1 MRLTFEI
8 PVTFLATPT
17 SMKLTRM
24 VFAHVKRVIEIPS
37 ASSDEA
43 PVALYANARDRGIF
57 AGLRVYE
64 DRLYTPIGAVSACI
78 PTHRALF
85 SPTTCP
91 PQFASYFARVEKEAQ
106 RVSGRAAG
114 TVKPYPKNISE
125 DLHHGRPIKL
135 HDLSNMSFKDLEFHQ
150 IEQQVMDFE
159 ARLSGFVL
167 VDGRL
172 HRACRE
178 PVIAIRAASGDA
190 ETFQADVIFLDS
202 PILKGADKADRRP
215 DALFRMDEAQRAVE
229 YCVTAGATN
238 DIAARIA
245 ALDVNVMDASALK
258 LDSDR
263 ASMFCLARTVAMR
276 MADHQV
282 VKHPR
287 IMELVERYSEEHYP
301 DELGDL
307 VSDLFDSHSD
317 AFPAGIE
324 RYMASGVVNMWN
336 NRPIS
341 TPYLDASA
349 SPRF

>member
-1 MRLTFEI
+1 MLEI
-8 PVTFLATPT
+8 PVVFVATPNN
-17 SMKLTRM
+17 MKLSRM
-24 VFAHVKRVIEIPS
+24 VFAHVKRVVDIPS
-37 ASSDEA
+37 VSSADA
-43 PVALYANARDRGIF
+43 PVVLYANAKDRGIF
-57 AGLRVYE
+57 AGLRAYE

-78 PTHRALF
+78 PLNRGLF
-85 SPTTCP
+85 SQATCP
-91 PQFASYFARVEKEAQ
+91 PQFASYFERLEKEAKQ
-106 RVSGRAAG
+106 VSGRTAG
-114 TVKPYPKNISE
+114 TMKPYPKNVVD
-125 DLHHGRPIKL
+125 DLHDGRTIKL
-135 HDLSNMSFKDLEFHQ
+135 HDLSNMSFKDLDLREV
-150 IEQQVMDFE
+150 EQQVMDFE

-172 HRACRE
+172 HKSCRE
-178 PVIAIRAASGDA
+178 PVIAIRAASDDA

-202 PILKGADKADRRP
+202 PILTGAKLADRRP
-215 DALFRMDEAQRAVE
+215 DALFRMDEAQKAVE

-245 ALDVNVMDASALK
+245 ALDVNVLDSTALK

-263 ASMFCLARTVAMR
+263 ASMFCLARTLAMK
-276 MADHQV
+276 MAAQQVTKHQ
-282 VKHPR
+282 R
-287 IMELVERYSEEHYP
+287 IMEIVEKYSEEHYP

-307 VSDLFDSHSD
+307 VSDLFESHTA

-341 TPYLDASA
+341 TPYLDSKA